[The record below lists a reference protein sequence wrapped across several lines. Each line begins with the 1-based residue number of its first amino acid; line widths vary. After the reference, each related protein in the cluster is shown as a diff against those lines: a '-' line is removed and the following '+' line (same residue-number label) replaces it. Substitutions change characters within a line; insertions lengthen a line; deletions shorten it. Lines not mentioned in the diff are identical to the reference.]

1 MDNLD
6 HLIANLL
13 NISSNDIE
21 SILSN
26 IDNDKTNIFL
36 TLKKSVHHCP
46 FCNSSKLRSKGFFSK
61 KLFIPN
67 LPFENVIVHQR
78 IRRLYCLDCLHSFS
92 DRHYMA
98 PVNHS
103 VSYATLM
110 TLMKLLL
117 NPKMTFKS
125 AAELTH
131 LSEST
136 VIRLFDKYCHIKR
149 YSFPKAICI
158 DEVYTKN
165 SDFKSKYSCIF
176 YDFYNHTVIDVI
188 PCRRKD
194 YLHSYFQKVPRSELD
209 NVSYVCID
217 MYETYRI
224 ITQLYFKKAII
235 CVDSFHVIKHL
246 NDDLSKL
253 RVRIMKSYDISSTEY
268 YLLKSWRNLLFD
280 RTINLDNKGKY
291 NKKLHRFINYRQLL
305 DLMLD
310 IDPELKLAYELKE
323 SYTIFNANSTLE
335 QASEGIEYFIKAFTL
350 ANIPEYQEF
359 TNILINWKQEIIN
372 SFSLY
377 RGRRINN
384 SVAESMNAIIAD
396 LISNTKGIR
405 NSERRKKRIMYA
417 VNKTGFSL
425 KE

>member
-26 IDNDKTNIFL
+26 IDNGTTNIFL

-98 PVNHS
+98 PINHS

-131 LSEST
+131 LSESI

-176 YDFYNHTVIDVI
+176 YDFYNHTIIDVI

-194 YLHSYFQKVPRSELD
+194 YLHSYFQKISRSELD

-217 MYETYRI
+217 MYETYRT

-253 RVRIMKSYDISSTEY
+253 RVRI
-268 YLLKSWRNLLFD
+268 
-280 RTINLDNKGKY
+280 
-291 NKKLHRFINYRQLL
+291 
-305 DLMLD
+305 
-310 IDPELKLAYELKE
+310 
-323 SYTIFNANSTLE
+323 IFPKVVVQRCIVHL
-335 QASEGIEYFIKAFTL
+335 
-350 ANIPEYQEF
+350 
-359 TNILINWKQEIIN
+359 
-372 SFSLY
+372 
-377 RGRRINN
+377 
-384 SVAESMNAIIAD
+384 
-396 LISNTKGIR
+396 IR
-405 NSERRKKRIMYA
+405 NSIKYVPTKDYKKF
-417 VNKTGFSL
+417 TQSL
-425 KE
+425 KKVYGAPNLKTANASFDIFCKEWKQYPGAIEVWKRNYAHVEQLFDYGSAV